1 MCNIITNNSF
11 LKPDDTPNL
20 SKVVTVNVV
29 TFSHGSTNQVQVPS
43 VHCAGGQNP
52 GDAQRAKLQNATHKE

>member
-29 TFSHGSTNQVQVPS
+29 TFSHGSTNQDHVPS
-43 VHCAGGQNP
+43 VHCAGGHNQS
-52 GDAQRAKLQNATHKE
+52 DVQHAKLQNATHKE